1 MFARSFAA
9 ALLAASALGLAGC
22 GGDDEAPAASQSAES
37 KAREAQLKFAECMR
51 EHGIDFP
58 DPKED
63 GPGLVKIGE
72 DESPEELRAAEK
84 ACEKFRQAIKPP
96 ELTEAQQQEFK
107 KRALEHAQCMREHG
121 IDFPDPTFS
130 EDGGANI
137 RLGPGRVDPDDDDFK
152 AAEKECAGKLGDGPI
167 AERQP

>member
-1 MFARSFAA
+1 MFVRSFAA
-9 ALLAASALGLAGC
+9 ALLAASVLGFAAC
-22 GGDDEAPAASQSAES
+22 GGDDDAPAASQSADR
-37 KAREAQLKFAECMR
+37 KTREAELKFAECMR

-58 DPKED
+58 DPQE

-72 DESPEELRAAEK
+72 DESPEELREAEK
-84 ACEKFRQAIKPP
+84 ACEKFRKAIKPP

-107 KRALEHAQCMREHG
+107 KQALEHARCIREHG

-137 RLGPGRVDPDDDDFK
+137 RLGPGRVDPEDDDFK
-152 AAEKECAGKLGDGPI
+152 AAEKECADKLGGPI
-167 AERQP
+167 VERRP

>member
-1 MFARSFAA
+1 MFVRSFAA
-9 ALLAASALGLAGC
+9 ALLAASALGFAAC
-22 GGDDEAPAASQSAES
+22 GGDDDAPAASQSADRT
-37 KAREAQLKFAECMR
+37 KREAELKFAECMR

-58 DPKED
+58 DPQE

-72 DESPEELRAAEK
+72 DESPEELREAEK
-84 ACEKFRQAIKPP
+84 ACEKFRKAIKPP

-107 KRALEHAQCMREHG
+107 KQALEHARCMREHG

-137 RLGPGRVDPDDDDFK
+137 RLGPGRVDPEDDDFK
-152 AAEKECAGKLGDGPI
+152 AAEKECADKLGGPI
-167 AERQP
+167 VERRP